1 MKTGASAVTRREGR
15 AGSHSLMNGQDPAV
29 PDTQKVPQRD
39 LLN

>member
-1 MKTGASAVTRREGR
+1 MKTGASAVTQEGR